1 MSNLHTSHVKQK
13 FGGTMLTKTL
23 VLQITQVFST
33 FIEAITNCPKDQFPV
48 SGAWYTSIA
57 GIAMHSAGSVKD
69 TFQDNEF
76 QAKWSTPVSSR
87 SECIA
92 YIESCRDDLM
102 LPYIES
108 QDLLQR
114 DAQPEYFISKLDRV
128 MKILRHIAQHTG
140 EINRLLRQADLPRGR
155 FIIV

>member
-1 MSNLHTSHVKQK
+1 
-13 FGGTMLTKTL
+13 MLTQTM
-23 VLQITQVFST
+23 VRQATQVFST
-33 FIEAITNCPKDQFPV
+33 LIEAVTNCPERQFPAA
-48 SGAWYTSIA
+48 GDWYTSIA
-57 GIAMHSAGSVKD
+57 GIAMHSAGSVED

-76 QAKWSTPVSSR
+76 QAKWSTPVSSK

-92 YIESCRDDLM
+92 YIESCRDDLL
-102 LPYIES
+102 LPYIQS
-108 QDLLQR
+108 QDLLQQ

-155 FIIV
+155 FISI